1 MWRGRWIGLAGLAVL
16 GVGGGGACGEES
28 TAPGNCP
35 DFCPGGQIE
44 MHDTLLTDV
53 IVRDSAFRDYLRAD
67 EAEALAVADIPG
79 VVDSRAILRMAEMFT
94 RVVQTSSDTVTV
106 PITVDSARLRLN
118 IVRRDTNTA
127 NLRLAIYRLPLTI
140 DSATTFAELTGPFT
154 DSLIDSVDVSDLLAR
169 PPIADSL
176 TLALWGDTIRTDSAG
191 HVLQISRFDSSL
203 ILHVTLDTAQARF
216 VVADS
221 GKVAYGVRVAADSLA
236 SVSLGS
242 NNVFD
247 RSATIRW
254 FYQYQGDTSVV
265 AADAFR
271 GTTFD
276 SFVFDPPNAVV
287 GDDLVVG
294 GAPSARSLLR
304 VTMPSF
310 LRDTADVIRATLML
324 VPITPVQGVVGDSFT
339 VIARPVQA
347 DLGGKSPLSSAT
359 GLFGQ
364 ATIHIGSA
372 DTVRIELSDLIRA
385 WAIDTTAATALVLGQ
400 VPEASSYTEI
410 RFYSSR
416 TPAFRPALQVTY
428 VRRFPFGVP

>member
-1 MWRGRWIGLAGLAVL
+1 MWRGRWIVFAGLAVL
-16 GVGGGGACGEES
+16 GVGAGGACGEES

-44 MHDTLLTDV
+44 MHDTILTDV

-94 RVVQTSSDTVTV
+94 RVVQTPGDTETV

-140 DSATTFAELTGPFT
+140 DTATTFAELTGPFT
-154 DSLIDSVDVSDLLAR
+154 DSLIDSIDVSDLLAR

-191 HVLQISRFDSSL
+191 HVLQISRLDLSL

-236 SVSLGS
+236 SISLGS
-242 NNVFD
+242 SNVFD

-254 FYQYQGDTSVV
+254 FYHYQGDTSVV
-265 AADAFR
+265 AAEAFR

-304 VTMPSF
+304 VTVPSF
-310 LRDTADVIRATLML
+310 LRDTVDVVRATLIL

-347 DLGGKSPLSSAT
+347 DLGAKSPLSSAI

-364 ATIHIGSA
+364 ETIHIGSA

-385 WAIDTTAATALVLGQ
+385 WAIDTAPATALVLGQ